1 MSFRFGR
8 SPVAVLALL
17 AAAVFAVPSPAAAD
31 SQPLRIVVPFP
42 PGGAAD
48 AFARLVAAKL
58 PEVKPG
64 LTVVVDNKPGAGGVI
79 GSDTVARAPADG
91 NTLLMVT
98 VGHAVNPSI
107 MAKLP
112 YDTRADFVPVALV
125 ATVPSLV
132 VVPAESPYKTL
143 ADLLKAAKAK
153 PEALEYASSGIGSTG
168 HVSAALIESLA
179 GVEMVHVPYK
189 GAAAA
194 LQDVIGAR
202 VAMAVDIITSS
213 LPMVKSGKLKA
224 LASTGTTRTPAA
236 PDVPTMAEAGLPGY
250 DYTSWYM
257 LLAPGKTTAATVS
270 ALNADLRKVSALP
283 DFQARLRETGAD
295 SANLDAAAAATYLD
309 GELSKWS
316 KITKERGI
324 KAE

>member
-1 MSFRFGR
+1 
-8 SPVAVLALL
+8 
-17 AAAVFAVPSPAAAD
+17 
-31 SQPLRIVVPFP
+31 
-42 PGGAAD
+42 
-48 AFARLVAAKL
+48 
-58 PEVKPG
+58 
-64 LTVVVDNKPGAGGVI
+64 
-79 GSDTVARAPADG
+79 
-91 NTLLMVT
+91 
-98 VGHAVNPSI
+98 
-107 MAKLP
+107 
-112 YDTRADFVPVALV
+112 
-125 ATVPSLV
+125 
-132 VVPAESPYKTL
+132 
-143 ADLLKAAKAK
+143 
-153 PEALEYASSGIGSTG
+153 
-168 HVSAALIESLA
+168 
-179 GVEMVHVPYK
+179 MVHVPYK